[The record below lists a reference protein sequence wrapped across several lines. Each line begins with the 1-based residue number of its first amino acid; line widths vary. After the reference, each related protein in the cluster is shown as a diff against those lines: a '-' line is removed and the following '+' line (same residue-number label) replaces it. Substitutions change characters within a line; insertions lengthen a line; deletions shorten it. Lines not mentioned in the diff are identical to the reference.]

1 MVIDGLRMLSSPL
14 LIVALLVFGLAAL
27 ELERAWTRARRRD
40 NAYPGALAYLLDGLV
55 VLSVVVGIA
64 GIAMLVARLGGA
76 WMSGVWPLA
85 GLAAMGAITIAAVAL
100 VRRRA
105 GQPGQA
111 TARADGGAEEPVAAP
126 AMPVQPG
133 AAPASELL
141 LYQKRRAPVALAHP
155 RSFLE
160 LATPAAAPEVRPKR
174 RRGALVAVLIVLAA
188 TGALAGGALVFRQQA
203 TDLLSRARQI
213 ALRVAAASGT
223 APPELAARLS
233 ATGARATA
241 PPATP
246 AQTIMQVKSASL
258 NLRAEPG
265 TDQPVVLVLA
275 KGETVTLLNETKVV
289 RQSAWVKVRVGD
301 RVGWVIRALLE

>member
-1 MVIDGLRMLSSPL
+1 MVIDGLRMLSSPS
-14 LIVALLVFGLAAL
+14 LIVALLVFGLVTL
-27 ELERAWTRARRRD
+27 ELERAWTRARRRA

-55 VLSVVVGIA
+55 VLSVVA
-64 GIAMLVARLGGA
+64 SIAMFVARLGSA
-76 WMSGVWPLA
+76 WMSGGVRPLA
-85 GLAAMGAITIAAVAL
+85 GLAAIGAITIATVAL

-111 TARADGGAEEPVAAP
+111 TASADGGAEEPVAAP
-126 AMPVQPG
+126 AMPVQSDPDE
-133 AAPASELL
+133 PASELL
-141 LYQKRRAPVALAHP
+141 LYQKRRARVALAHP
-155 RSFLE
+155 RSFLD
-160 LATPAAAPEVRPKR
+160 LAAPAAAPEARPKR
-174 RRGALVAVLIVLAA
+174 RRGALVAALIVLVA
-188 TGALAGGALVFRQQA
+188 TGALAGGALLFRQQA

-223 APPELAARLS
+223 APPEPAAGLS
-233 ATGARATA
+233 AIGARATA

-275 KGETVTLLNETKVV
+275 KGEAVTLLNETRIV

-301 RVGWVIRALLE
+301 RVGWVSRTLLE